1 MDVIDYQKT
10 KAVAVWLYICA
21 FLIFCI
27 AVVGAITRLTGS
39 GLSIV
44 EWQPVTGVLP
54 PMDTDSWNKVFDLY
68 KETPQYQK
76 VNAGMSLKEFQVIF
90 FWEWFHRLLGRAVG
104 AVYLLPF
111 LVFLGLKRIPRI
123 YLPSFIGF
131 FLLGGAQGVLG
142 WYMVK
147 SGLVDMPAVSHYRL
161 AAHLS
166 LALLL
171 FSLILNMALKLSVPP
186 SKQSAFLFP
195 LYKITRRVILLLALT
210 IFWGAL
216 VAGSKAGLVY
226 NSFPLMGKYPWPEEG
241 LDMVPLWI
249 NVFENHAT
257 VQFIHRALAT
267 LTLFA
272 VLFLVGRSMN
282 FQKSPRVSWAFG
294 LAGFLVI
301 VQFTLGVATLL
312 SQLMLPLAVMHQA
325 VAILLL
331 GSLIWVLHELPP
343 EDYSLDKN
351 DKS

>member
-1 MDVIDYQKT
+1 MQKDSSR
-10 KAVAVWLYICA
+10 AIALWLFACA
-21 FLIFCI
+21 F
-27 AVVGAITRLTGS
+27 AVFLMALVGAVTRLTES

-44 EWQPVTGVLP
+44 TWDPVVGALP
-54 PMDTDSWNKVFDLY
+54 PLSDADWHREFDNY
-68 KETPQYQK
+68 KTSPQYQK
-76 VNAGMSLKEFQVIF
+76 VNRGMTLPEFKKIY
-90 FWEWFHRLLGRAVG
+90 FWEWFHRLWGRVIGLIYA
-104 AVYLLPF
+104 LPLAWF
-111 LVFLGLKRIPRI
+111 WLRRRLPAESKPAFLGVLG
-123 YLPSFIGF
+123 LGF
-131 FLLGGAQGVLG
+131 AQGVMG
-142 WYMVK
+142 WFMVK

-171 FSLILNMALKLSVPP
+171 FSLILNMALKLSLPP

-216 VAGSKAGLVY
+216 VAGAKAGLVY

-267 LTLFA
+267 LTLLS